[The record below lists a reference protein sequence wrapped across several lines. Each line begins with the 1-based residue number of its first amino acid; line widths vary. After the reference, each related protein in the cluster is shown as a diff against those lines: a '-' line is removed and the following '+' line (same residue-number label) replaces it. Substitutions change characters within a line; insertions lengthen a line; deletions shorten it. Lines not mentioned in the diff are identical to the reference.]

1 MPDIFMSPGAR
12 ASFQVMGCESY
23 LLSRTPNGVTIF
35 YNKLSPP
42 SCCSRLADQR
52 LNRNNW
58 NRKFDSRQG
67 EDGCNAFSYPPRLER
82 YDRFAPI
89 AAIKAE
95 KHGVPLD

>member
-1 MPDIFMSPGAR
+1 MPDIFMSSGSR

-23 LLSRTPNGVTIF
+23 LLSRTPNGVIIF

-67 EDGCNAFSYPPRLER
+67 EPNHVSEASSPDTVTTRLW
-82 YDRFAPI
+82 
-89 AAIKAE
+89 
-95 KHGVPLD
+95 

>member
-23 LLSRTPNGVTIF
+23 LLSRTPNGVIIF

-52 LNRNNW
+52 LDRNNW

-67 EDGCNAFSYPPRLER
+67 VVVIRIQL
-82 YDRFAPI
+82 
-89 AAIKAE
+89 AE
-95 KHGVPLD
+95 FVR